1 MASLESSL
9 VQRLRLSDGASRI
22 ELARAMELAP
32 STVGLYVDRLI
43 EQGFLRE
50 GAKSRLAA
58 GRPRVLLE
66 LNPKAGYF
74 VGVEFEARQL
84 TAISLDF
91 SNRTLKRHRQTLR
104 TTDTADT
111 VLSKI
116 EGGVE
121 AVSARGKRLLGVGV
135 AVPGTVDN
143 ERGIAVHYEF
153 IRGWQDVPIVETL
166 GENFGVPIFLENNV
180 RSMALAERWFGLAR
194 ECENFICLGIRSGIG
209 AGVIIGGQLYRGEN
223 NFAGEIGGW
232 VCPAETAPESSS
244 TAKLEELASVRAILN
259 QLAAAVANGRKS
271 VLSGR
276 PSRGLTVDDLS
287 RAARDGDQL
296 VLEKLQGAGEI
307 LGRTICQ
314 MSLLLNPEMVIV
326 AGPLAELGDL
336 FLDPMRQAAAR
347 HTPALHAR
355 TPRIVASQLGQYSGA
370 LGAAAQA
377 VHQWEPSL
385 C

>member
-9 VQRLRLSDGASRI
+9 VQRLRLSDCASRI

-50 GAKSRLAA
+50 GAKSRLSA

-74 VGVEFEARQL
+74 VGIEFEARQL

-91 SNRTLKRHRQTLR
+91 SNRMLNRHRQTLR
-104 TTDTADT
+104 AADTADT
-111 VLSKI
+111 VLAKI
-116 EGGVE
+116 AAGVE
-121 AVSARGKRLLGVGV
+121 SVSTRGKRLLGVGV
-135 AVPGTVDN
+135 AVPGTVN
-143 ERGIAVHYEF
+143 NQHGIAVHYEF
-153 IRGWQDVPIVETL
+153 IRGWRDVPIVEKL
-166 GENFGVPIFLENNV
+166 GQEFAVPIFLENNV

-194 ECENFICLGIRSGIG
+194 EIENFICLGIRSGIG
-209 AGVIIGGQLYRGEN
+209 AGVVIGGQLYRGEN

-232 VCPAETAPESSS
+232 ACPAEAASEANS

-259 QLAAAVANGRKS
+259 QLAAEMAAGEKS
-271 VLSGR
+271 LLSSR
-276 PSRGLTVDDLS
+276 PSRGLTVEDLL
-287 RAARDGDQL
+287 RAAREGDQL
-296 VLEKLQGAGEI
+296 VLEKLRLASEI

-336 FLDPMRQAAAR
+336 FLQPMRQAAAR
-347 HTPALHAR
+347 FTPALHAR
-355 TPRIVASQLGQYSGA
+355 TPRIVASQLGEYSGA

-385 C
+385 

>member
-50 GAKSRLAA
+50 GAKSRLSA

-104 TTDTADT
+104 ATDTADT

-116 EGGVE
+116 EEGVE

-166 GENFGVPIFLENNV
+166 GEKFGVPIFLENNV

-209 AGVIIGGQLYRGEN
+209 AGVVLSGQLYRGEN

-244 TAKLEELASVRAILN
+244 PAKLEELASVRAILN
-259 QLAAAVANGRKS
+259 QLAAAIANGRKS
-271 VLSGR
+271 ALSGR
-276 PSRGLTVDDLS
+276 PLRGFTVDDLS
-287 RAARDGDQL
+287 RAAREGDQL
-296 VLEKLQGAGEI
+296 VLEKLQQAGEI

-314 MSLLLNPEMVIV
+314 MSLLLNPEMVVV

-336 FLDPMRQAAAR
+336 FLESMRQAAVR

-355 TPRIVASQLGQYSGA
+355 TPRIVASELGQYSGA

-385 C
+385 

>member
-50 GAKSRLAA
+50 GAKSRLSA

-84 TAISLDF
+84 TSISLDF
-91 SNRTLKRHRQTLR
+91 SNRTLKRHRQMLR
-104 TTDTADT
+104 ASDTADT

-116 EGGVE
+116 EDGVE

-153 IRGWQDVPIVETL
+153 IRGWRDVPIVNKLAEKFT
-166 GENFGVPIFLENNV
+166 VPIFLENNV

-194 ECENFICLGIRSGIG
+194 EYDNFICLGIRSGIG
-209 AGVIIGGQLYRGEN
+209 AGVVIEGRLYRGEN

-232 VCPAETAPESSS
+232 ICPAEADSENSSS
-244 TAKLEELASVRAILN
+244 TAKLEDLASVRAILN
-259 QLAAAVANGRKS
+259 QVAEAVANGRKS
-271 VLSGR
+271 SLSAR
-276 PSRGLTVDDLS
+276 SSRGLTVDDLS
-287 RAARDGDQL
+287 RAASEGDQL
-296 VLEKLQGAGEI
+296 VHAKLHQAAEI

-314 MSLLLNPEMVIV
+314 MSLLLNPEAVIV

-336 FLDPMRQAAAR
+336 FLEPMRQTAAR
-347 HTPALHAR
+347 YTPALHAR

-385 C
+385 